1 MKPATTVLTMY
12 VLAETAVTLALWC
25 APNAE
30 SIVTIAMTISAAIAK
45 PARIALKEMVG
56 ATTAMSAATAFQ
68 ISASVAKAVWTA

>member
-12 VLAETAVTLALWC
+12 VLAETAVTPALWY
-25 APNAE
+25 APNVA
-30 SIVTIAMTISAAIAK
+30 SIVTIAMIISAVIAK